1 MLPHVFDLYTQ
12 VHDNLS
18 RSLGGLGIGL
28 TLVKMIV
35 ELHGGSVTAA
45 SEGPGKG
52 SEITIRLPALDSPR
66 ESPDEADQ
74 GGLSFLE
81 HSPMSWRRRVLVV
94 DDNVDVALG
103 LAMLIET
110 SGYEVKTALE
120 GPSALEIA
128 REFRPEFVVID
139 IRLPGMNGYELAEA
153 FRAEDVL
160 RGATLIAMS
169 GFGQRHD
176 HERARAAGFD
186 HHMLKP
192 VDLEILLPIL
202 AAGAGAGGSS
212 GKLDPN

>member
-12 VHDNLS
+12 VDGNLS

-35 ELHGGSVTAA
+35 ELHRGSVTAA

-52 SEITIRLPALDSPR
+52 SEITIRLPALDSPP
-66 ESPDEADQ
+66 ELPDEAGQ

-94 DDNVDVALG
+94 DDNLDVALG

-128 REFRPEFVVID
+128 REFRPEFVVMD
-139 IRLPGMNGYELAEA
+139 IGLPGMNGYELAEA

-160 RGATLIAMS
+160 RGATLIAIS

-202 AAGAGAGGSS
+202 AAGAGAGGSA
-212 GKLDPN
+212 GKHDPN